1 LQENIFQEN
10 KFKREQVA
18 SQQPKIKA
26 ILSRET
32 SKTQIMEMTY
42 FVAKRHK
49 IAKRINRFLAQTK
62 ISRASTVSLIDLI
75 DTQLLNFG

>member
-1 LQENIFQEN
+1 
-10 KFKREQVA
+10 
-18 SQQPKIKA
+18 
-26 ILSRET
+26 
-32 SKTQIMEMTY
+32 MEMTY